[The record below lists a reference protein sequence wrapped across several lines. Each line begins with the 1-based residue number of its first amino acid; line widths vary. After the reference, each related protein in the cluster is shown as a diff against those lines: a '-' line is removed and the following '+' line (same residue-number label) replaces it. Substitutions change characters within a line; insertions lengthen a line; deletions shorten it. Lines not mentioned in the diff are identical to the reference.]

1 MATLK
6 EYFYNVK
13 CDYCNKIADEETWQ
27 NEEGIIRGEIMPE
40 ENWKTLGGKDYCPD
54 CWHYDDDD
62 NIVTADGHVW
72 NGDTYKLIKQQA
84 MANLPRKITINVWN
98 EETTPYVLAVVIRE
112 LPRKGVSVFNIT
124 KAGMVAVSK

>member
-13 CDYCNKIADEETWQ
+13 CDCCGKLADEEMWQ
-27 NEEGIIRGEIMPE
+27 NEEGVIRGEIMPE

-72 NGDTYKLIKQQA
+72 NTDTEELIK
-84 MANLPRKITINVWN
+84 
-98 EETTPYVLAVVIRE
+98 
-112 LPRKGVSVFNIT
+112 
-124 KAGMVAVSK
+124 

>member
-13 CDYCNKIADEETWQ
+13 CDCCSKLADEESYQ

-54 CWHYDDDD
+54 CWYYDDDD
-62 NIVTADGHVW
+62 NIVTADGYVW
-72 NGDTYKLIKQQA
+72 DGDTYELI
-84 MANLPRKITINVWN
+84 
-98 EETTPYVLAVVIRE
+98 
-112 LPRKGVSVFNIT
+112 
-124 KAGMVAVSK
+124 